1 VEIGGTVLCETLIP
15 EDHLFKTNKSNEL
28 KLQVAISNTMHKE
41 TKISEIK
48 SIITNLCN
56 IWKVLPHHPP
66 HRHLN
71 HALQNNKKKPS
82 AERN

>member
-28 KLQVAISNTMHKE
+28 KLQVAISNKMHKE

-48 SIITNLCN
+48 SIITNL
-56 IWKVLPHHPP
+56 
-66 HRHLN
+66 
-71 HALQNNKKKPS
+71 
-82 AERN
+82 